1 MTVNEFKKLTRIK
14 QDKYLKK
21 FMFLVQ
27 NKFESALEDNS
38 LYDDYIKHENLLEEF
53 KKVLNKYIIFVS
65 YHKSTNNILDRK
77 DEYVLNYYYQTSSMK
92 DLDNY
97 LKNNFSI
104 FYKDFVDKG
113 KPYNEVLNFKT
124 DIIYN
129 NITIVYKVTLL

>member
-1 MTVNEFKKLTRIK
+1 MTVNEFKNLTRIK

-21 FMFLVQ
+21 FIFLVQ

-53 KKVLNKYIIFVS
+53 KKVLNKYIIIVS
-65 YHKSTNNILDRK
+65 YHKSTDNVLTRK
-77 DEYVLNYYYQTSSMK
+77 DEYVLNHYYQASSMK